1 MSKRIGNEGL
11 NGRVSH
17 FFKVLFH
24 CYQMLLEAQGFPSL
38 LSASPPC
45 LTPNFP
51 FVSSV
56 FLLTGLKSRRG
67 GERQREIHEN

>member
-1 MSKRIGNEGL
+1 MGGSVI
-11 NGRVSH
+11 
-17 FFKVLFH
+17 FKVLFH

-38 LSASPPC
+38 LSASPPR

-56 FLLTGLKSRRG
+56 FFTKWAYGQERR
-67 GERQREIHEN
+67 REAKRDT